1 MFEIKNSLSLLFNFF
16 LTYLSIYVY
25 TVLNTQ
31 NPLLRFMIAQNT
43 HTHTHTDAHAL
54 TRTRLYLYMYIYV
67 YYNL

>member
-43 HTHTHTDAHAL
+43 HTHTHRR
-54 TRTRLYLYMYIYV
+54 TRTHTHTFVFVYV
-67 YYNL
+67 YIRLL